1 MEVAELL
8 GDFAADGCENSLVG
22 MVLELY
28 NTVTAWFFVFDVLL
42 DPHT

>member
-22 MVLELY
+22 MVLELS
-28 NTVTAWFFVFDVLL
+28 A
-42 DPHT
+42 